1 MTDPFAMASEM
12 LRKAADRPLGGIV
25 LRSNLL
31 EPPFFSPLQAAA
43 DNLLGKALRAMHD
56 GDEDKVE
63 RYVRRTVALPYDE
76 DEEADTALFAARMAV
91 YTAVTDLLDEAEED
105 DSRWLDA
112 AERVL
117 DTCPNGPREY
127 LHRTL
132 AMVIDEYRLPGPE
145 LRRLRAALN
154 RHPAP
159 GPHPD
164 DVPADG
170 LRSDEE
176 RAQLV
181 RDALQAIVMLD
192 RAFDDL

>member
-1 MTDPFAMASEM
+1 MTDPFA
-12 LRKAADRPLGGIV
+12 AARDIFDKGIDRPLV
-25 LRSNLL
+25 EMVMRSNLL
-31 EPPFFSPLQAAA
+31 QLPFYSPQQEAA

-56 GDEDKVE
+56 GDEDRVE
-63 RYVRRTVALPYDE
+63 RYVRRAVALPYDE
-76 DEEADTALFAARMAV
+76 NEEADTALFAARMAI
-91 YTAVTDLLDEAEED
+91 YAAVTDLLDEADED

-117 DTCPNGPREY
+117 DTCPDGPREY

-132 AMVIDEYRLPGPE
+132 ADVIEEYRLPKPE
-145 LRRLRAALN
+145 LRRLRAALD

-159 GPHPD
+159 GPEPD

-170 LRSDEE
+170 LRSEAE

-181 RDALQAIVMLD
+181 RDALQAIVLLERALD
-192 RAFDDL
+192 SL